1 MTKVNTGNHTCLEI
15 FAKQTADGGRIRV
28 LSANAD
34 GSRQSV
40 EKPAGRTYFSWI
52 KIPLEKRTD
61 YEICSEECEVSL
73 CYLSGSEDILEEGVC
88 YLEKN
93 PADNRF
99 YVPDQA
105 AWYDRPSRESYHFSP
120 WKNWMND
127 PNGLCWFRG
136 YYHMFYQ
143 FNPHGQQW
151 SNMYWG
157 HAASRISLDL

>member
-61 YEICSEECEVSL
+61 YEICS
-73 CYLSGSEDILEEGVC
+73 
-88 YLEKN
+88 
-93 PADNRF
+93 
-99 YVPDQA
+99 
-105 AWYDRPSRESYHFSP
+105 
-120 WKNWMND
+120 
-127 PNGLCWFRG
+127 
-136 YYHMFYQ
+136 
-143 FNPHGQQW
+143 
-151 SNMYWG
+151 
-157 HAASRISLDL
+157 